1 MKSWLS
7 KKSLIPQ
14 DTEIL
19 KCIYVYAYAYVC
31 FISFLKFNQSSYIT
45 KIKLCQGILNTSV
58 KTVFKQYTP
67 LSFKTVVVSKD
78 GYNQCSPYM
87 LIPFLFPLN
96 MGWTDL
102 STPSGQKNAQM

>member
-1 MKSWLS
+1 MPMFAS
-7 KKSLIPQ
+7 
-14 DTEIL
+14 
-19 KCIYVYAYAYVC
+19 
-31 FISFLKFNQSSYIT
+31 FHFLKFSQGSYIT
-45 KIKLCQGILNTSV
+45 KIICQGILNTSV

-78 GYNQCSPYM
+78 DYNQCSPCM

-102 STPSGQKNAQM
+102 STPSGQQNAQM

>member
-19 KCIYVYAYAYVC
+19 KCIYVCVYAYVC
-31 FISFLKFNQSSYIT
+31 FISFLKIQSGFIHNQN
-45 KIKLCQGILNTSV
+45 KLCQGILNTSV

-67 LSFKTVVVSKD
+67 PKL
-78 GYNQCSPYM
+78 
-87 LIPFLFPLN
+87 
-96 MGWTDL
+96 
-102 STPSGQKNAQM
+102 